1 MSTGLSHLEACRPS
15 PAAFSG
21 NHGGTI
27 GNRFLFDATL
37 SKTRLP
43 DSTTVAVSTR
53 HQSLDKTGGP
63 TCGRKLN
70 PEVPKPPR
78 DKPSTERRDPTKGL
92 GEFAALPG
100 PSGVST
106 FPKLS
111 SSTGQASLLP
121 TSNLRWGSGEQA
133 KRVGQLREKSPR
145 GHRRNAR
152 VRSYEAEAL
161 ERTEDTPSTRARGV
175 TSEGNPLSAP
185 CTLSSSGSSSSSS
198 PSSCSDGI
206 NLTT

>member
-1 MSTGLSHLEACRPS
+1 MSTGLSHPETCRPS
-15 PAAFSG
+15 PAAVRG
-21 NHGGTI
+21 DHGGTI

-92 GEFAALPG
+92 GELAALPG

-145 GHRRNAR
+145 GHRRNPR

-161 ERTEDTPSTRARGV
+161 ERTEEQGSKSRG
-175 TSEGNPLSAP
+175 
-185 CTLSSSGSSSSSS
+185 CTLEGHPPPAGCLSGS
-198 PSSCSDGI
+198 SSCSDGI